1 MEIGVEGF
9 KQRTEYT
16 YSHSHHH
23 RLRRA
28 EIHVMNHNTRSLA
41 LQHTAHSLI
50 LKRACVCV
58 CVCVCGGE
66 REMGRHPCHNH
77 VLVCGSHS
85 SLFLVCSRGLSAK
98 CHLESPGWN
107 HPLCVSLTVTS
118 STTPCSAQ

>member
-16 YSHSHHH
+16 YTHSHHH

-50 LKRACVCV
+50 LKS
-58 CVCVCGGE
+58 VCVCG
-66 REMGRHPCHNH
+66 C
-77 VLVCGSHS
+77 VWVCGGGGE
-85 SLFLVCSRGLSAK
+85 VCRVIV
-98 CHLESPGWN
+98 CVW
-107 HPLCVSLTVTS
+107 LCVCLCVCVVFCFMEVYGTFVFVILW
-118 STTPCSAQ
+118 PF